1 MEDPF
6 YTKIWEKIQA
16 GDISTGSYLSNDG
29 VYMVSMQQV
38 EGTNW
43 YLVTRALEDVIYQ
56 DVYKISLILV
66 SGGVVVLALITV
78 ILILIINKITKPIR
92 KLTDVI
98 VTVTGG
104 DFTKDIEVKGSDEL
118 AKGSNRIS
126 GELHES
132 VNGQAD
138 AMEQMRQICWR

>member
-43 YLVTRALEDVIYQ
+43 YLV
-56 DVYKISLILV
+56 
-66 SGGVVVLALITV
+66 SGNEGFGRC
-78 ILILIINKITKPIR
+78 N
-92 KLTDVI
+92 
-98 VTVTGG
+98 
-104 DFTKDIEVKGSDEL
+104 
-118 AKGSNRIS
+118 IS
-126 GELHES
+126 GCL
-132 VNGQAD
+132 
-138 AMEQMRQICWR
+138 